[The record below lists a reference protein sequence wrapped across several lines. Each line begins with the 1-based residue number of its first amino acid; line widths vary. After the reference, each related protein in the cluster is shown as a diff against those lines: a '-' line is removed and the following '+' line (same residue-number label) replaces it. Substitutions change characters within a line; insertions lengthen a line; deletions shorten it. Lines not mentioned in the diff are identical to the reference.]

1 MTSVCE
7 EIHASLERLPRI
19 RYPFAGVAMPENGI
33 YFFYEEGE
41 AWGHGGDAPR
51 IVRVGTHRDGNFRQ
65 RIESHF
71 LTRPSGPQLAS
82 DRPKPS
88 DRSIFRKN
96 IGRALLSKERDP
108 YLEVLEID
116 FTTRRNRESLG
127 HRRNVGKEREVEDE
141 ITRILRT
148 RFSFR
153 FVEIEEEERRMGPD
167 GLERPLIGALASCP
181 CCASSPQWLGRHSS
195 VDKIAQSGLWLV
207 QHLSSPPPGVAER
220 RAFSEAVDRTL
231 LKFGKTREAGK

>member
-71 LTRPSGPQLAS
+71 LTRPSGALLSS

-108 YLEVLEID
+108 YLEVWEID

-127 HRRNVGKEREVEDE
+127 HKRNVGKEREIEDE

-148 RFSFR
+148 CFPF
-153 FVEIEEEERRMGPD
+153 
-167 GLERPLIGALASCP
+167 
-181 CCASSPQWLGRHSS
+181 ASSRSKKRNGAWGRTDSN
-195 VDKIAQSGLWLV
+195 G
-207 QHLSSPPPGVAER
+207 R
-220 RAFSEAVDRTL
+220 
-231 LKFGKTREAGK
+231 